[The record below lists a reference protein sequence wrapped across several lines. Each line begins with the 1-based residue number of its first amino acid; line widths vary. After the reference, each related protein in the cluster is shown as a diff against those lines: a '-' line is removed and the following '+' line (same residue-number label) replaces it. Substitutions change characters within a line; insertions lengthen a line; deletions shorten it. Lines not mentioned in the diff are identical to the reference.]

1 MNGAAPRISQQTDHN
16 PEAMPLKEYHAF
28 LTNLPASEVP
38 RAPYTAFYPVPL
50 GDGSQLNLPI
60 EPLPNTD
67 EAIVLLM
74 SNQTPFAVE
83 DKLTSLLC
91 KIAARF
97 EPEVIVGVPTMGL
110 DYARAVARAIG
121 FPSYVAFGNSR
132 KFWYDD
138 ALSVPISSITSP
150 GAKKRLYIDPSLV
163 SRVRGKR
170 ALIVDDV
177 VATGGSASAAIGLL
191 NIAGANVVGVAAPFV
206 EGESWKAVLSAF
218 SPDWTDRV
226 RTIAPIPR
234 LKKTPGGWI
243 EA

>member
-1 MNGAAPRISQQTDHN
+1 
-16 PEAMPLKEYHAF
+16 MPSDQYNAF
-28 LTNLPASEVP
+28 LTELPADQVP
-38 RAPYTAFYPVPL
+38 KAPYADYYPVPL

-60 EPLPNTD
+60 EPLPGTD

-83 DKLTSLLC
+83 RKLATLLTA
-91 KIAARF
+91 IAAQF
-97 EPEVIVGVPTMGL
+97 HPEVIVGVPTMGL
-110 DYARAVARAIG
+110 DYARAVARELG
-121 FPSYVAFGNSR
+121 FPHYVAFGNSR

-138 ALSVPISSITSP
+138 KLSVPISSITSP

-177 VATGGSASAAIGLL
+177 VATGGSATAAISLL
-191 NIAGANVVGVAAPFV
+191 NIAGADVVGLAAPFV
-206 EGESWKAVLSAF
+206 EGVSWKALLSAF
-218 SPDWTDRV
+218 SPDWPERV

-234 LKKTPGGWI
+234 LKRTEGGWI